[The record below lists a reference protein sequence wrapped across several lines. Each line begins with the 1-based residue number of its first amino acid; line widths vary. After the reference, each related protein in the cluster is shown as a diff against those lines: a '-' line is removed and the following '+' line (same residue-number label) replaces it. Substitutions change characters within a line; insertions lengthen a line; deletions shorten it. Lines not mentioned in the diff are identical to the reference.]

1 MKSKTMI
8 LMVVAVV
15 CGLVAS
21 YLTSQLIAQKNRK
34 VNLVVAKKNISQW
47 TPIKNPDEMFEIRE
61 WPESDAPQGYI
72 GDMKELKD
80 RVVLKD
86 MEAEKPIALTMLQDK
101 SKVGLEGMLAPKTR
115 GMAIVVNA
123 ASTAGGFVLSGSK
136 VDIVHTTRSSAGAD
150 TKLIL
155 ENVLVRAVDQQP
167 VRPED
172 KASMVPTTVTL
183 ELTPEQSLKLC
194 SYKDSGTLTL
204 LLRPFGDNSVLEAN
218 KDEKFAKQPDREVVK
233 VDNTPKR
240 RKSFTQ
246 TILNGGATKDTRFVE
261 IEKHWRVDTDRNQD
275 FQSPSSGDSEGK

>member
-21 YLTSQLIAQKNRK
+21 YLTSQLIAQKNKK
-34 VNLVVAKKNISQW
+34 VNLVVAKKAVSQW
-47 TPIKNPDEMFEIRE
+47 TPIKNPDELFELKE
-61 WPESDAPQGYI
+61 WPEADAPQNPI
-72 GDMKELKD
+72 IDMKDLKD

-86 MEAEKPIALTMLQDK
+86 IDADKPVSMSMLQDK
-101 SKVGLEGMLAPKTR
+101 SKVGLEGMLDPKSR

-172 KASMVPTTVTL
+172 RASQVPTTVTL
-183 ELTPEQSLKLC
+183 QLTPEQALKLC
-194 SYKDSGTLTL
+194 TYKDTGALTL
-204 LLRPFGDNSVLEAN
+204 LLRPFGDNSVME
-218 KDEKFAKQPDREVVK
+218 
-233 VDNTPKR
+233 
-240 RKSFTQ
+240 
-246 TILNGGATKDTRFVE
+246 ATKDNQIAKLPDPIQPSEKKRKKGFVQVIMNGLGAKQTPFIQE
-261 IEKHWRVDTDRNQD
+261 EKKWRNDMERGSQEY
-275 FQSPSSGDSEGK
+275 QSPSGDSEGK